1 MKKKFNNLSIILG
14 VFPFLWT
21 KQEKIRSL
29 FLISFC
35 LIFITIGFNISIPLV
50 LKRVVCELSSITNNN
65 ISYKLALLLAAY
77 GIIWTL
83 SQMSEHVKQI
93 IMIRPLAKG
102 LRLFSHDLFE
112 HLHSLPMQFH
122 LDRKTG
128 MITSALEYARQGIPD
143 VFWSLFLL
151 IIPTII
157 ELFLATSIL
166 TYYYGLK
173 YGLVLLVIA
182 SVFIV
187 FTLYSTE
194 KSSHYQDL
202 SNIQQSHAN
211 GFIVD
216 SLLNFASVKY
226 FNNQKHEVLRCAD
239 ELKKSE
245 KLLIKMIS
253 SMEIVRIGQ
262 RIIIGIGLTL
272 FTFMAAKQALTN
284 GFGVE
289 DFVLINGYI
298 LQFAAP
304 LRLIGLAARDF
315 ISGINA
321 LREVMEIF
329 KTKAIPLV
337 TNAKGNVLSKFESI
351 EFRNVSFGYDPLLT
365 ILNNMSFCLKAGQS
379 IGIVGTTGSG
389 KSTIA
394 NLIFRF
400 FNSYSGEIF
409 INNKNIQTIETNSLY
424 NLLGIIP
431 QDITLFNASIYE
443 NILFARPRASKK
455 EVEEVIALS
464 CLESFLKKLPNHYNT
479 IVGERGLKLSG
490 GEKQRIAIAR
500 VLLKKPSL
508 YIFDEATSSLDP
520 TTEDAIM
527 NNVMSTLKNSTT
539 LIIAH
544 RLSTVIRTDEIL
556 VLENGTIKE
565 RGTHQILLKEDG
577 IYASMWNAHN
587 RSL

>member
-1 MKKKFNNLSIILG
+1 MKKKFRDINIILY
-14 VFPFLWT
+14 VFQFLWT
-21 KQEKIRSL
+21 KQEKNRSL
-29 FLISFC
+29 FFISFC
-35 LIFITIGFNISIPLV
+35 LILLTICFNISVPLV
-50 LKRVVCELSSITNNN
+50 LKEAVYELSSLDDSG

-77 GIIWTL
+77 VIIWTL
-83 SQMSEHVKQI
+83 SQVSEHVKQI
-93 IMIRPLAKG
+93 VMIRPLAKG
-102 LRLFSHDLFE
+102 IRFFSHDLFE

-128 MITSALEYARQGIPD
+128 AITSALECARQGIPD

-151 IIPTII
+151 FIPTIM
-157 ELFLATSIL
+157 ELFLATLIL

-173 YGLVLLVIA
+173 YGLVLLLIVG
-182 SVFIV
+182 VFIV

-194 KSSHYQDL
+194 KSSHYQAL

-211 GFIVD
+211 SLIVD

-226 FNNQKHEVLRCAD
+226 FNNQKYEVLRCVG

-245 KLLIKMIS
+245 KLLIKMRS
-253 SMEIVRIGQ
+253 NMESVRIGQ

-272 FTFMAAKQALTN
+272 LTFMAAKQALTS

-289 DFVLINGYI
+289 DFVLVNGYI

-315 ISGINA
+315 RRGINA
-321 LREVMEIF
+321 LREVMEILET
-329 KTKAIPLV
+329 KTTSLV
-337 TNAKGNVLSKFESI
+337 ANSKDNMISEFESI
-351 EFRNVSFGYDPLLT
+351 EFRNVSFGYDPSLN
-365 ILNNMSFCLKAGQS
+365 ILNNMSFCLKVGQS
-379 IGIVGTTGSG
+379 VGIVGTTGSG

-394 NLIFRF
+394 NLIFGF

-409 INNKNIQTIETNSLY
+409 INNKNLQTIETNSLY

-443 NILFARPRASKK
+443 NILFARPTASKK
-455 EVEEVIALS
+455 EVEEVMALS

-520 TTEDAIM
+520 STENTIM
-527 NNVMSTLKNSTT
+527 NNIMPTLKNSTS

-544 RLSTVIRTDEIL
+544 RLSTVVKTNEIL
-556 VLENGTIKE
+556 VLENGIIKE
-565 RGTHQILLKEDG
+565 RGTHPTLLKNRG
-577 IYASMWNAHN
+577 IYTSMWNADN
-587 RSL
+587 SSS